1 MNFVDKNVT
10 IIKIISDIEENMEV
24 ILRKYRPEDF
34 EDIAKLFYQTVH
46 SINARD
52 YSPCQLDAWAK
63 DLHSLDRRQEDFAN
77 QNSWI
82 ALIDD
87 EIAGFGSIDGSYL
100 DMLYVSKDRQ
110 RCKVATA
117 LCDEM
122 EKGLDKITTH
132 ASITAKDFFLKRG
145 YVVIRQQ
152 NVLRDGV
159 ALTNFEMQKTL

>member
-1 MNFVDKNVT
+1 M
-10 IIKIISDIEENMEV
+10 
-24 ILRKYRPEDF
+24 
-34 EDIAKLFYQTVH
+34 
-46 SINARD
+46 
-52 YSPCQLDAWAK
+52 
-63 DLHSLDRRQEDFAN
+63 DRRRKDFAN

-110 RCKVATA
+110 RCKVAAA

-152 NVLRDGV
+152 SVLRDGV